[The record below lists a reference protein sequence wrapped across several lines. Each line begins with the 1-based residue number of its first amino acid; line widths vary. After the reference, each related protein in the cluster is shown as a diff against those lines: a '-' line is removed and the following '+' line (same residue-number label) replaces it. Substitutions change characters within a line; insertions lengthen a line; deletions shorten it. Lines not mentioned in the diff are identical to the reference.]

1 MQPYTVITM
10 GRIKTKQIKAVTTEA
25 YEAYKERFTTSF
37 NDNKQVLNEIQNGKS
52 KKLRNVIAGYATRL
66 KKRDIKL
73 GI

>member
-1 MQPYTVITM
+1 M
-10 GRIKTKQIKAVTTEA
+10 GRIKTKQIKAVTARA

-37 NDNKQVLNEIQNGKS
+37 EDNKKLLDEIQNGES